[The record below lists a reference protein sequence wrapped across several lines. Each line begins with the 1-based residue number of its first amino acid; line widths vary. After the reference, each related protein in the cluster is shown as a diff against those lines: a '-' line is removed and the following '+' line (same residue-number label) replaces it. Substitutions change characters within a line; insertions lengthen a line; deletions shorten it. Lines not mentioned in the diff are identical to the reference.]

1 MYAPVDVAAQ
11 RGHAERWSLEHKNPL
26 QGSLEIKDTRRPQEG
41 PTLLDIKLPYRVTS
55 CTRKRTLRKRN
66 GFDPSVFLF

>member
-1 MYAPVDVAAQ
+1 MKQ
-11 RGHAERWSLEHKNPL
+11 RDKKIRPRFPSPQVMSLIFPSFDLLTTEDL
-26 QGSLEIKDTRRPQEG
+26 KD
-41 PTLLDIKLPYRVTS
+41 YRGTS